1 MSIKEEISEWGKLK
15 EYNEKFFM
23 GIRTNVN
30 GVKKKPKKA
39 G

>member
-23 GIRTNVN
+23 GICIQNNELELMSMV
-30 GVKKKPKKA
+30 
-39 G
+39 